1 MTTTKAMLTEAQK
14 QCLRAIR
21 DAGSGVV
28 QRQGRVLA
36 GGEFVK
42 SMPETFLRLIGD
54 GLLEFSEPRR
64 LVLTEEGKD
73 VAACL

>member
-1 MTTTKAMLTEAQK
+1 MTTKKAMLTEAQK

-28 QRQGRVLA
+28 QRNGRVLA

-54 GLLEFSEPRR
+54 EMLEFSEPRR
-64 LVLTEEGKD
+64 LVLTEDGKD